1 MSRYRRLFQFIFL
14 LLWCVLGQRESEAR
28 LNPLAL
34 TEAERQWSA
43 AHHELIIGM
52 PMMGSPPYS
61 YKDAVQGFNGPVPE
75 MALLIARALGLP
87 LHYKEFTSYDEA
99 LSALQAGK
107 VHIIIN
113 FQPGDQWENQIA
125 SVPFPFFIPQGVLLN
140 RTLTRLSLD
149 EARKLKWVC
158 MVGTDSCGQLEA
170 LGLVPVKAVER
181 RSEATFMLKQ
191 QLADA
196 YLADMPSLLSERAQ
210 NPNAGFS
217 IVKPQWAPVSS
228 LSVNML
234 RNNPGLTS
242 LINRVMPELPVTDMR
257 PILEAI
263 NGGQTTASGEI
274 TTVKFTP
281 EEQAWLRTHPIL
293 RYGISPHWVS
303 MSEFNYRGKLV
314 GYVPDMVA
322 LLRRYSG
329 LEFSLVRTESW
340 RETQNLLKK
349 HLIDFIPVMS
359 PSAEREHL
367 GIYTPNY
374 MFVDRVIVGGRE
386 SKNLSDIELVR
397 GTRVG
402 IVDASIDEELLAS
415 LGAIPVEVKD
425 DSRLLRLLDEGRAD
439 YVLLT
444 MTTLPAALGRGFED
458 RYRVVYSGQNLRLPG
473 AMGVSPADPMLQQIL
488 TKILYAI
495 PQHEIDKLES
505 RWLTMRL
512 QTGLDTRTVVLWFLV
527 CAGGALV
534 FFTIFWHW
542 NQTLQRQNDQRK
554 QAQKQLNE
562 QLAFVQTL
570 LDSLP
575 SMVALRDRQQN
586 LTLCNKAYREAFIG
600 AESGGDG
607 WSYMQTEE
615 REQMLREEQSVWATG
630 VRLEGAGYTRRIDD
644 SQFHVVY
651 VKLPYRAADGEIQGV
666 LTVLT
671 DVSALK
677 AAEDKVREVEA
688 MLRDMTD
695 SMPGVVY
702 QYQWHRSGQGRFLYV
717 SQGAGET
724 LGVPSQ
730 ALMSARSEWKTFGVS
745 EEVLQAFFSR
755 VAANAPTRTPIDW
768 EVKVPHYGGE
778 RYLQVRGSFV
788 EQGPDTLLLNG
799 MVQDITALKQQQ
811 YELHEARASAE
822 QAMQARSRFLAT
834 MSHELRTPIS
844 GMHGM
849 LELLRMSDVDDDQR
863 YLLRNVVT
871 STNNL
876 LYLVNDILDFSK
888 IEAGQLHLDYQSSP
902 LQSVICD
909 AVRGHAAQAHGKGLQ
924 VEFSWE
930 SEVPDRADIDA
941 IRVAQVVSNLL
952 NNAVKFT
959 ERGVIA
965 IRVRYR
971 DQQLAITVADSGIG
985 IAEEKQALLF
995 TPFEQLDSDINRRY
1009 GGTGL
1014 GLAICDQLVRKMGG
1028 SLSLNSR
1035 AGEGASFCFTIPL
1048 SNPHWDLPAL
1058 TGSEWWYLGDDHL
1071 LEQTMTRLGA
1081 KLHPIDANRLARGVN
1096 GLLLADERWLA
1107 RDLGHNWLE
1116 RVQRPGLKGIVFSPD
1131 EVLRTRLGPARWW
1144 RLGLSPLYPDL
1155 LLESGR
1161 ELLCGVVNPVMT
1173 THADKLSGR
1182 VLVADDHPV
1191 NRALLERQLGIL
1203 GVECVVVENGEQAL
1217 QAWQAE
1223 PFSLLLTDCHMP
1235 VMDGY
1240 TLTNTLRA
1248 NGDQAPIIGVTADTS
1263 EEASARMVAA
1273 GMNGMLIKPYMLE
1286 ALRQTLVQWL
1296 PACAAVT
1303 PEPLTGASAL
1313 AARWMALF
1321 GDEEDARAMASEYL
1335 ASNLL
1340 DREEMMAALA
1350 VRNGDALLEIA
1361 HRIKG
1366 AARMVGECA
1375 LAEQAELLESAARL
1389 KQLDEFAVLGQEVDL
1404 LINRVTYETGLWL
1417 NEQARA

>member
-1 MSRYRRLFQFIFL
+1 MSRRSCRLFQFLLL
-14 LLWCVLGQRESEAR
+14 LLWSVVGQASTS
-28 LNPLAL
+28 LNTGLL
-34 TEAERQWSA
+34 NEAEREWLST
-43 AHHELIIGM
+43 HHDLIIGM

-61 YKDAVQGFNGPVPE
+61 FKDVVQGFNGPVPE
-75 MALLIARALGLP
+75 TALLIARALGVP

-99 LSALQAGK
+99 LSALQAGE
-107 VHIIIN
+107 VHIVIN
-113 FQPGDQWENQIA
+113 FPPGEQWENQIA
-125 SVPFPFFIPQGVLLN
+125 SVPFPFFIPQGILLN

-149 EARKLKWVC
+149 EARNLKWVC

-234 RNNPGLTS
+234 RSDSGLIN

-257 PILEAI
+257 PIIEAI
-263 NGGQTTASGEI
+263 NGVHASASGEI
-274 TTVKFTP
+274 TTVKFTS

-293 RYGISPHWVS
+293 RYGVSPHWVS

-314 GYVPDMVA
+314 GYVPDMVT
-322 LLRRYSG
+322 LLHRYSG
-329 LEFSLVRTESW
+329 LEFSLVRTDSW
-340 RETQNLLKK
+340 RETQDLLKQ
-349 HLIDFIPVMS
+349 HVIDFIPVMT

-367 GIYTPNY
+367 GSYTPNY
-374 MFVDRVIVGGRE
+374 MFVDRVIVGTKQ
-386 SKNLSDIELVR
+386 SKNLPNIELLR
-397 GTRVG
+397 GSRVG

-415 LGAIPVEVKD
+415 LGALPVEVKD
-425 DSRLLRLLDEGRAD
+425 DSRLLPLLDEGRVD

-458 RYRVVYSGQNLRLPG
+458 RYRVVYSGQDLRIPG
-473 AMGVSPADPMLQQIL
+473 AMGISPADPMLQQVL

-495 PQHEIDKLES
+495 PQHEISKLEA

-512 QTGLDTRTVVLWFLV
+512 QTGLETRTVVLWFVVGCSVSMLFF
-527 CAGGALV
+527 AL
-534 FFTIFWHW
+534 FWVW
-542 NQTLQRQNDQRK
+542 NRTLQRQIVQRRM
-554 QAQKQLNE
+554 AQKLLNE

-607 WSYMQTEE
+607 WSYMSPEE
-615 REQMLREEQSVWATG
+615 REKMLLEEQSVWATSCL
-630 VRLEGAGYTRRIDD
+630 LEGSGYTRRIDN

-651 VKLPYRAADGEIQGV
+651 VKLPYLGPDGDIHGV

-677 AAEDKVREVEA
+677 AAENKVREVEA

-702 QYQWHRSGQGRFLYV
+702 QYQWHRSGHGAFLYI

-724 LGVPSQ
+724 LGVSSL
-730 ALMSARSEWKTFGVS
+730 ALMSDCSGRNEFGVS
-745 EEVLQAFFSR
+745 EEVLQEFVCR
-755 VAANAPTRTPIDW
+755 VAASAPTMTPIDW
-768 EVKVPHYGGE
+768 EVKVPRSGGD
-778 RYLQVRGSFV
+778 RYLQVRGTFV
-788 EQGPDTLLLNG
+788 AQGEETLLLNG
-799 MVQDITALKQQQ
+799 MVQDITALKLQQ
-811 YELHEARASAE
+811 YELREARIHAE

-888 IEAGQLHLDYQSSP
+888 IEAGQLHIDCHMSH
-902 LQSVICD
+902 LQTVICD
-909 AVRGHAAQAHGKGLQ
+909 AIRGHATQAHGKGLH
-924 VEFSWE
+924 VDLCWAGH
-930 SEVPDRADIDA
+930 VPDRADIDA
-941 IRVAQVVSNLL
+941 VRVAQVVSNLL

-959 ERGVIA
+959 EIGVIA
-965 IRVRYR
+965 IKVDYHG
-971 DQQLAITVADSGIG
+971 QQLVVTVTDSGIG

-995 TPFEQLDSDINRRY
+995 TPFEQLESDINRRF

-1028 SLSLNSR
+1028 SLTLNSR
-1035 AGEGASFCFTIPL
+1035 AGEGASFSFTIPITK
-1048 SNPHWDLPAL
+1048 PRWDTPVLAD
-1058 TGSEWWYLGDDHL
+1058 SEWWYFGDDPQLH
-1071 LEQTMTRLGA
+1071 TMMKRFGATLQPVNAARLSSG
-1081 KLHPIDANRLARGVN
+1081 IS
-1096 GLLLADERWLA
+1096 GLLLADEDQLERALGSDWLA
-1107 RDLGHNWLE
+1107 QIQKPD
-1116 RVQRPGLKGIVFSPD
+1116 LKGIIFSSR
-1131 EVLRTRLGPARWW
+1131 EVLRSRLGPDRWW
-1144 RLGLSPLYPDL
+1144 RLGQSPLYPDL
-1155 LLESGR
+1155 LLESCR
-1161 ELLCGVVNPVMT
+1161 ELLGGSVHTVMVESEQT
-1173 THADKLSGR
+1173 LSGR

-1191 NRALLERQLGIL
+1191 NRALLMRQLTLL
-1203 GVECVVVENGEQAL
+1203 GVDCEVVEDGEKAL
-1217 QAWQAE
+1217 KAWQE
-1223 PFSLLLTDCHMP
+1223 QHFSLLLTDCHMP
-1235 VMDGY
+1235 VMDGF
-1240 TLTNTLRA
+1240 TLTQQLRA
-1248 NGDQAPIIGVTADTS
+1248 QGELAPIIGVTADTS
-1263 EEASARMVAA
+1263 EASSARMAA
-1273 GMNGMLIKPYMLE
+1273 VGMSGMLLKPYLLE
-1286 ALRQTLVQWL
+1286 ALRQTLLQWL
-1296 PACAAVT
+1296 PTSQLAA
-1303 PEPLTGASAL
+1303 PEPMAESADREL
-1313 AARWMALF
+1313 AERWIALF
-1321 GDEEDARAMASEYL
+1321 SDETTGRAMAGEYL
-1335 ASNLL
+1335 ASNQQ
-1340 DREEMMAALA
+1340 DGEEMLAALA
-1350 VRNGDALLEIA
+1350 TRDAEALLEIA

-1366 AARMVGECA
+1366 AARIVGEDE
-1375 LAEQAELLESAARL
+1375 LAEQAESLESAARL
-1389 KQLDEFAVLGQEVDL
+1389 EQWGALEGLVQRVDEWIA
-1404 LINRVTYETGLWL
+1404 RVTHKTRLWL
-1417 NEQARA
+1417 NA

>member
-1 MSRYRRLFQFIFL
+1 MSRSCRLLQFMLL
-14 LLWCVLGQRESEAR
+14 LLWGVLGAVESEAR
-28 LNPLAL
+28 VNP
-34 TEAERQWSA
+34 ESFEGAEREWLSA
-43 AHHELIIGM
+43 NHELIIGM

-99 LSALQAGK
+99 LNALQAGE
-107 VHIIIN
+107 VHLVIN
-113 FQPGDQWENQIA
+113 FQPGDQWKNRIA

-140 RTLTRLSLD
+140 RALTRLSLD
-149 EARKLKWVC
+149 EARHLKWVC

-228 LSVNML
+228 LSVNIL

-263 NGGQTTASGEI
+263 NGGQATASGEI

-281 EEQAWLRTHPIL
+281 EEQAWLRTHPTL
-293 RYGISPHWVS
+293 RYGVSPNWVS

-329 LEFSLVRTESW
+329 LEFSLVRTDSW
-340 RETQNLLKK
+340 RETQDLLKK
-349 HLIDFIPVMS
+349 HHIDFIPVMT

-386 SKNLSDIELVR
+386 SKNLSDLELLR

-415 LGAIPVEVKD
+415 QGALPVVVKD

-473 AMGVSPADPMLQQIL
+473 AIGVSPADLMLQQIL

-495 PQHEIDKLES
+495 PQHEIDKLEA
-505 RWLTMRL
+505 RWLTMQL
-512 QTGLDTRTVVLWFLV
+512 QTGLETRTVALWFLV

-554 QAQKQLNE
+554 EAQKQLNE

-575 SMVALRDRQQN
+575 SMVALRDHQQN

-600 AESGGDG
+600 AEAGGDG
-607 WSYMQTEE
+607 WSYMQQSE
-615 REQMLREEQSVWATG
+615 REQMLREELCVWSTG
-630 VRLEGAGYTRRIDD
+630 TMLEGSGYTRRIDN

-730 ALMSARSEWKTFGVS
+730 ALMSAKSEWKEFGVS
-745 EEVLQAFFSR
+745 EEVLQAFTAR
-755 VAANAPTRTPIDW
+755 VAANAPTRAPIDW
-768 EVKVPHYGGE
+768 EVKVPHHGGE

-788 EQGPDTLLLNG
+788 EQGVDTLLLNG
-799 MVQDITALKQQQ
+799 MVQDITALKLQQ
-811 YELHEARASAE
+811 YELREARANAE

-888 IEAGQLHLDYQSSP
+888 IEAGQLQPRHPGQ
-902 LQSVICD
+902 LQ
-909 AVRGHAAQAHGKGLQ
+909 GAAG
-924 VEFSWE
+924 
-930 SEVPDRADIDA
+930 
-941 IRVAQVVSNLL
+941 
-952 NNAVKFT
+952 
-959 ERGVIA
+959 
-965 IRVRYR
+965 
-971 DQQLAITVADSGIG
+971 
-985 IAEEKQALLF
+985 
-995 TPFEQLDSDINRRY
+995 
-1009 GGTGL
+1009 
-1014 GLAICDQLVRKMGG
+1014 
-1028 SLSLNSR
+1028 
-1035 AGEGASFCFTIPL
+1035 
-1048 SNPHWDLPAL
+1048 
-1058 TGSEWWYLGDDHL
+1058 
-1071 LEQTMTRLGA
+1071 
-1081 KLHPIDANRLARGVN
+1081 
-1096 GLLLADERWLA
+1096 
-1107 RDLGHNWLE
+1107 
-1116 RVQRPGLKGIVFSPD
+1116 
-1131 EVLRTRLGPARWW
+1131 
-1144 RLGLSPLYPDL
+1144 
-1155 LLESGR
+1155 
-1161 ELLCGVVNPVMT
+1161 
-1173 THADKLSGR
+1173 
-1182 VLVADDHPV
+1182 
-1191 NRALLERQLGIL
+1191 RALL
-1203 GVECVVVENGEQAL
+1203 GEGCPGSGGYRCHPGGAGGL
-1217 QAWQAE
+1217 Q
-1223 PFSLLLTDCHMP
+1223 P
-1235 VMDGY
+1235 
-1240 TLTNTLRA
+1240 
-1248 NGDQAPIIGVTADTS
+1248 
-1263 EEASARMVAA
+1263 
-1273 GMNGMLIKPYMLE
+1273 
-1286 ALRQTLVQWL
+1286 
-1296 PACAAVT
+1296 
-1303 PEPLTGASAL
+1303 
-1313 AARWMALF
+1313 
-1321 GDEEDARAMASEYL
+1321 
-1335 ASNLL
+1335 
-1340 DREEMMAALA
+1340 
-1350 VRNGDALLEIA
+1350 
-1361 HRIKG
+1361 
-1366 AARMVGECA
+1366 
-1375 LAEQAELLESAARL
+1375 AEQCGQIHRARG
-1389 KQLDEFAVLGQEVDL
+1389 DRHPGE
-1404 LINRVTYETGLWL
+1404 IP
-1417 NEQARA
+1417 